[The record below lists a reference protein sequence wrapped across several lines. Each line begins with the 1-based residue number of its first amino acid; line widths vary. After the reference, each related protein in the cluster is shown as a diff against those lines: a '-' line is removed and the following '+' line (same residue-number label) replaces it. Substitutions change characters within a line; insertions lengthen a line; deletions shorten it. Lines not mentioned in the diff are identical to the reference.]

1 MRRSFAFAFS
11 FRKPHSPFCL
21 MCRTV
26 FGFTRLLTFPAIFF
40 CLLLEQK
47 PNRTE
52 SGWSRLLTAQCR
64 VEGTFHQ
71 VYINFPFA
79 LLLKMADTL
88 LLLPRKPAL
97 FLVRALLVIVR
108 NKCFNVDGRNV
119 HFGVFLMSWIL
130 WNDDFSPSFPGLNSP
145 LQILAAQ
152 ASSSPPVLVS
162 RQPSAETPAEHLA
175 EPQVKRP
182 KMEDE
187 GGTESAQHQVTSAQQ
202 PVIVAVSSQTHDLRK
217 WTWGPFSRY
226 PVDSLLNVLTV
237 SPFIRVLCDC
247 SRYGK
252 NCTGSLSFNGREF
265 SERILLC

>member
-1 MRRSFAFAFS
+1 MFI
-11 FRKPHSPFCL
+11 L
-21 MCRTV
+21 
-26 FGFTRLLTFPAIFF
+26 GFFF
-40 CLLLEQK
+40 YVLN
-47 PNRTE
+47 P
-52 SGWSRLLTAQCR
+52 
-64 VEGTFHQ
+64 
-71 VYINFPFA
+71 
-79 LLLKMADTL
+79 LKWW
-88 LLLPRKPAL
+88 
-97 FLVRALLVIVR
+97 F
-108 NKCFNVDGRNV
+108 
-119 HFGVFLMSWIL
+119 
-130 WNDDFSPSFPGLNSP
+130 FSPSFPGLNSP

-226 PVDSLLNVLTV
+226 PEDSLLNVLTV

-247 SRYGK
+247 SPYGK